1 MRSGLRRGAAVI
13 RQHPWTPAV
22 ATLTSALGLVVAFAI
37 HLELFWLVA
46 VAVALLFFAYVWGYS
61 ARALKHPL
69 WPPLTDLHRRSYA
82 EVWDSIAVSQK
93 AAAVAVS
100 GHAEEVELQRSGEQ
114 TVRNL
119 LDLVS
124 IGAADEVLE
133 IGCGVGRIGLALAP
147 HCRTW
152 TGADIS
158 ANMVAYARDRLRG
171 VENIRL
177 VQLHEVGLGE
187 FSDGCLDVVYV
198 TNMFPH
204 IDEIDRWRYVEEAF
218 RVLRPGGRIFIDNV
232 DLESDA
238 GWAMFV
244 NDAKRFQSLQRPPY
258 IPRYSTASELMA
270 YAARAGFEHVQS
282 HHRSPL
288 VIVTADKRRR
298 S

>member
-1 MRSGLRRGAAVI
+1 MRSGLRRGASLI
-13 RQHPWTPAV
+13 RQHPWIPAV
-22 ATLTSALGLVVAFAI
+22 ATLASALGLVVAFAI

-46 VAVALLFFAYVWGYS
+46 AAGALLFFAYAWGYS

-69 WPPLTDLHRRSYA
+69 WPPLTELQRRSYA

-93 AAAVAVS
+93 AAAVSVS

-114 TVRNL
+114 TLRNL
-119 LDLVS
+119 LDLAS
-124 IGAADEVLE
+124 IATADEVLE
-133 IGCGVGRIGLALAP
+133 IGCGVGRIGLALAR
-147 HCRTW
+147 HCRAW

-158 ANMVAYARDRLRG
+158 ANMVAFAKDRLCS
-171 VENIRL
+171 VENVR
-177 VQLHEVGLGE
+177 VAQLREVGLGE
-187 FSDGCLDVVYV
+187 FSDACFDVVYV

-232 DLESDA
+232 DIESDA

-244 NDAKRFQSLQRPPY
+244 NDAKRFRTLQRPPY
-258 IPRYSTASELMA
+258 IPRYSTAAELMA
-270 YAARAGFEHVQS
+270 YATRAGFEHVES

-288 VIVTADKRRR
+288 VIVTAERRR
-298 S
+298 